1 MSPQPV
7 DMQTM
12 IGRMAAAD
20 RAQQAAERQPVIQQE
35 RLAVQ
40 TPAQSTEKETQV
52 QQADQTEHAP
62 VRETRR
68 REPFSGRKRRRKRS
82 ASKEPVDQAD
92 EASCDS
98 GTYTSSAEKELA
110 DGSDEGKML
119 DVEV

>member
-1 MSPQPV
+1 MSPQPI

-20 RAQQAAERQPVIQQE
+20 RAQQAAERQPLVQQE

-40 TPAQSTEKETQV
+40 APAQSTEKETQV
-52 QQADQTEHAP
+52 QQADHAEHAP
-62 VRETRR
+62 VKEARR
-68 REPFSGRKRRRKRS
+68 REPFSGRKRGRKKR
-82 ASKEPVDQAD
+82 AAKKPVEQEE

-110 DGSDEGKML
+110 DGADEGQVL
-119 DVEV
+119 DVEA